1 MIHHY
6 RKVIFLAMLMLL
18 TSCAAAMNSDW
29 RKEGFNGSEFN
40 TVAVIVTGKDRALR
54 VVVENDIS
62 KLIQKK
68 GIQTKLGTALFSP
81 ANSLKKLEVEEIATV
96 LKKANVD
103 GVITVT
109 LIDVKERSVYASGK
123 VVSYPNGYYRVGKY
137 IYRNYSR
144 VVLPGYYTNVN
155 DYLIESNLYDMSATI
170 KQEALLWSGQSDVYD
185 PKSLESAASSYASNL
200 VRYLFDNNL
209 LLAKK

>member
-1 MIHHY
+1 M
-6 RKVIFLAMLMLL
+6 VVLL
-18 TSCAAAMNSDW
+18 SSCGATMNVDW
-29 RKEGFNGSEFN
+29 RKEGFKGVEFG
-40 TVAVIVTGKDRALR
+40 TVAVIATGKDRALR
-54 VVVENDIS
+54 TVVEEDIS

-68 GIQTKLGTALFSP
+68 GIQTKLGTELFTP
-81 ANSLKKLEVEEIATV
+81 VNSLRNLEVTEIATA
-96 LKKANVD
+96 LKEANID

-109 LIDVKERSVYASGK
+109 LLDVKERSNYTSGK
-123 VVSYPNGYYRVGKY
+123 IVSYPDGYVRVGKY

-155 DYLIESNLYDMSATI
+155 DYLIESNLYDLKASN
-170 KQEALLWSGQSDVYD
+170 KKEALLWSGQSDVYD

-209 LLAKK
+209 IITEK

>member
-1 MIHHY
+1 MIHQF
-6 RKVIFLAMLMLL
+6 RKVIFLFIVVLF
-18 TSCAAAMNSDW
+18 TSCAATMNVDW
-29 RKEGFNGSEFN
+29 RKEGFNGAEFE

-54 VVVENDIS
+54 AVVEEDIS
-62 KLIQKK
+62 KLIEKK

-81 ANSLKKLEVEEIATV
+81 ANSLKNLEVEQIATV

-109 LIDVKERSVYASGK
+109 LLDVKEKSAYTSGK
-123 VVSYPNGYYRVGKY
+123 VVSYPDGYVRVGKY

-155 DYLIESNLYDMSATI
+155 DYLIESNLYNMNASS

-185 PKSLESAASSYASNL
+185 PKSLESAANSYASNL
-200 VRYLFDNNL
+200 VRYLFDNTL
-209 LLAKK
+209 LIAKK

>member
-18 TSCAAAMNSDW
+18 TSCAATMNSDW

-81 ANSLKKLEVEEIATV
+81 AISLRKLEVEEIATV

-123 VVSYPNGYYRVGKY
+123 VVSYPNGYYRVGNY

-144 VVLPGYYTNVN
+144 VVLPGYYNNVN